1 MPKASLRDRTGFIRW
16 NNFKIKRFLAYIKH
30 SSDKQSNFFIKLKV
44 KFGKILAQSFPHY
57 LVRKWGLRLCGFKV
71 GEQVYIG
78 PDLIVASYI
87 SEKTCDLIIR
97 DRVSIGARVTLLL
110 ATDANW
116 SNLMEK
122 REPIK
127 GTIILEN
134 DCWIGAGVIILPN
147 ITIGERAIVGAGAV
161 VTRDVLP
168 YTTVVGV
175 PAKEI
180 EEKDN
185 SA

>member
-1 MPKASLRDRTGFIRW
+1 M
-16 NNFKIKRFLAYIKH
+16 AYLKH
-30 SSDKQSNFFIKLKV
+30 SSEKQNSFLIKFKV
-44 KFGKILAQSFPHY
+44 KLGKILAQSFPHY
-57 LVRKWGLRLCGFKV
+57 KVRIWGLLLCGFKV

-78 PDLIVASYI
+78 PSLIVASYI
-87 SEKTCDLIIR
+87 SEKTCELIIK

-110 ATDANW
+110 ASDANW
-116 SNLMEK
+116 SNLMDTRK
-122 REPIK
+122 PVK
-127 GTIILEN
+127 GSITLEN

-168 YTTVVGV
+168 DTTVVGV

-180 EEKDN
+180 DKEV
-185 SA
+185 